1 MSWLRN
7 LCTCSACVSSKF
19 TQGGTNSGLT
29 VKPASL
35 VEGELSVAR
44 FSSTEDELLIEWLD
58 TTKYKSHVSTY
69 NLKYLS
75 LYANTRN

>member
-1 MSWLRN
+1 M
-7 LCTCSACVSSKF
+7 
-19 TQGGTNSGLT
+19 
-29 VKPASL
+29 KPASL
-35 VEGELSVAR
+35 AEGELSVAR

-58 TTKYKSHVSTY
+58 TTQYKSHVSTY